1 MLLARLVPA
10 TGDASISAV
19 AKVVVETCASVPD
32 SNDALGSAP
41 GSRDV
46 TGSAPKSRDVAGSA
60 PESRDVTISAP
71 ESRPATAVS
80 GGSSKLFSV
89 AGSGQMK
96 KYVPYLVWYGRCDST
111 CCIKLSYE

>member
-10 TGDASISAV
+10 TGDTSISAV

-46 TGSAPKSRDVAGSA
+46 TGSVPDAFDVLG
-60 PESRDVTISAP
+60 SAP
-71 ESRPATAVS
+71 ESRPATGVS

-89 AGSGQMK
+89 AGSGQTK
-96 KYVPYLVWYGRCDST
+96 KYVPYLVR
-111 CCIKLSYE
+111 

>member
-32 SNDALGSAP
+32 SNDASGSAP

-46 TGSAPKSRDVAGSA
+46 TGSVPDAADVLGSA
-60 PESRDVTISAP
+60 PESRT
-71 ESRPATAVS
+71 ATAVS
-80 GGSSKLFSV
+80 GGSSKLFNV
-89 AGSGQMK
+89 AGSGQTK
-96 KYVPYLVWYGRCDST
+96 NT
-111 CCIKLSYE
+111 CHI

>member
-32 SNDALGSAP
+32 SNDALCGSAL

-46 TGSAPKSRDVAGSA
+46 TGSVPDASDVPGSA

-71 ESRPATAVS
+71 ESRPVAAAAVS
-80 GGSSKLFSV
+80 DGSSKLFNV
-89 AGSGQMK
+89 AGSGQTK
-96 KYVPYLVWYGRCDST
+96 KINKCH
-111 CCIKLSYE
+111 I